1 MKTYFIPAKYKKD
14 LTNLFKNVKLK
25 GKIGLVSTVQYL
37 DQLEKASKI
46 IKNSVLVGQVLG
58 CKINIDKDVDC
69 ILFVGSAYF
78 HPIEIAV
85 KSNKPTYIL
94 NPLTNKLS
102 KVSDKEI
109 NDYKKRIKGKQLRF
123 LSSKN
128 KATLVCVKP
137 GQNNLKQALK
147 LKYPIFLFNNLDEN
161 EFENFPDVDIFINT
175 ACSRID
181 NKKVINLENLPKG
194 YGR

>member
-14 LTNLFKNVKLK
+14 LTNLFKKVKLE
-25 GKIGLVSTVQYL
+25 GKIGLVSTIQYL
-37 DQLEKASKI
+37 DQLEKANKI
-46 IKNSVLVGQVLG
+46 IKNSVIIGQVLG
-58 CKINIDKDVDC
+58 CKVNINKEVDK
-69 ILFVGSAYF
+69 ILFIGSAYF

-85 KSNKPTYIL
+85 KSGKPTYIL

-102 KVSDKEI
+102 QVSDKEI
-109 NDYKKRIKGKQLRF
+109 ETYKKRIKGKQLKF
-123 LSSKN
+123 LNAKT
-128 KATLVCVKP
+128 KAILVCVKP

-147 LKYPIFLFNNLDEN
+147 LKYPIFLFNTLDEN
-161 EFENFPDVDIFINT
+161 EFENFPEVDIFINT

-194 YGR
+194 YE